1 MKIKKHILFVSIF
14 LFYSLELYS
23 QNFISPLNIPPLLS
37 ANFGDLRNN
46 HFHSGLD
53 FKTQTVVNKPVF
65 AVADGYISRIN
76 ISSGGYGLALYI
88 DHPNGYTTVYGHL
101 NSFSK
106 KIADYAKQ
114 KQYENESFAIDIQ
127 LPPNEIPVKR
137 GEQIALSGNT
147 GGSGGPHLHFE
158 VRDTKTE
165 EPIDGMNFIG
175 KILTDTQAPEI
186 RGIAFYPIQGKSVIN
201 NGSIPIYTRIPEKSK
216 TKKII
221 TAWGKIGVG
230 VKAFDRMNGTTNTY
244 GVKYIRLFVD
254 GRKIFSSTINQFSFD
269 KTRMIN
275 SFIDFEEWRR
285 NKSFYM
291 KSFVEQGNALTV
303 YDNINN
309 GYININEERN
319 YQLRYELEDH
329 YGNKTTHSFSIK
341 GQKTTVPTQTNC
353 ENYMSPVVNNG
364 FYSADFTLNIP
375 IGNLYTDICYTHNK
389 IQSQKYYSDI
399 HQVNNKPIPL
409 NKNGKIWIKL
419 KKDIGGNISQMG
431 IISIDKNGKEEWKGG
446 TYKDGGFE
454 TSINEL
460 GGRYAIDIDTINPIV
475 APQSSSL
482 WIQKKRIIIQV
493 TDDKSGITFYRGEI
507 DGKYALFTHDVKS
520 KLYFYE
526 FDDERLMK
534 GQKHTLSFTAMD
546 AAGNQSVYKN
556 EFLY

>member
-1 MKIKKHILFVSIF
+1 MKIKKQILFFSIF
-14 LFYSLELYS
+14 LLCSLKFYS
-23 QNFISPLNIPPLLS
+23 QNFISPLNIPPYLS

-53 FKTQTVVNKPVF
+53 FKTQGVVNKPVF

-76 ISSGGYGLALYI
+76 ISPGGYGLALYI

-127 LPPNEIPVKR
+127 LPPNEIPVRKA
-137 GEQIALSGNT
+137 EQIALSGNT

-165 EPIDGMNFIG
+165 EAIDGMNFIG
-175 KILTDTQAPEI
+175 KIFTDTQAPQI
-186 RGIAFYPIQGKSVIN
+186 GGIAFYPIKGKSVIN
-201 NGSIPIYTRIPEKSK
+201 NGSTPVYIPIPEKSK

-254 GRKIFSSTINQFSFD
+254 GRKIFSSTINQFYFD
-269 KTRMIN
+269 KTRMLN
-275 SFIDFEEWRR
+275 AFIDFEEWRK

-291 KSFVEQGNALTV
+291 KSFVEQGNTLPV

-319 YQLRYELEDH
+319 YQLSYELEDH

-364 FYSADFTLNIP
+364 FYLADFTLNIP

-389 IQSQKYYSDI
+389 TQSQKYYSDI

-409 NKNGKIWIKL
+409 HNNGKIWIKL
-419 KKDIGGNISQMG
+419 KKEIRNNISRLG
-431 IISIDKNGKEEWKGG
+431 IILIDKNGKEEWKGG
-446 TYKDGGFE
+446 IYKDGGFE

-482 WIQKKRIIIQV
+482 WIQKKRIIIQA
-493 TDDKSGITFYRGEI
+493 TDNKSGINSYRGEI
-507 DGKYALFTHDVKS
+507 DGKYVLFTHDVKS

-534 GQKHTLSFTAMD
+534 GQKHTLSFTVTD